1 MFAVKLLIFM
11 CAIELANAVL
21 DSNSVHQNFDVTNK
35 VRSNVKTVNDVKRG
49 DQAVGGV
56 HIFEFHAKGGGM
68 GMGLKVL
75 IFGIIVL
82 FVAYWCLKEKCR
94 TLLHSY
100 RNPPIRRAVA
110 DLEGAIEMCTCLLY
124 TSPSPRDKRQS
135 RMPSSA

>member
-1 MFAVKLLIFM
+1 MFAVKLIIFL
-11 CAIELANAVL
+11 CAIDLANAVL
-21 DSNSVHQNFDVTNK
+21 DSNSVHQDFNVRKK
-35 VRSNVKTVNDVKRG
+35 VDSHVKTVNDVKRG

-75 IFGIIVL
+75 IFGVIAV

-94 TLLHSY
+94 TLVQSY

-110 DLEGAIEMCTCLLY
+110 DLEGAIEMCTC
-124 TSPSPRDKRQS
+124 TAARSRGEKRDVF
-135 RMPSSA
+135 SSSSS